1 MVGCMRRYKRIA
13 LTGGVALAVVA
24 VAMGPRAA
32 SAESL
37 RPLIAGLL
45 DGHNLIDAAQSDL
58 KAAAENVE
66 VAYGGWYPAL
76 DVTSHAGYE
85 QQIKPGGT
93 EDTRMPSKELDV
105 TVTQKL
111 WDFGA
116 TGSAIRSAKL
126 TRSQAEASLQAA
138 RQNLA
143 LRGVVAYLNVL
154 RASRIVEFAQRSEA
168 NIKVQ
173 TQLEGRPRPARRRF
187 RHRRA
192 AVQAASRP
200 GGSAALPGR
209 GPVATGAKQFPGPCS
224 ARRRRPWPRW
234 RNLPCRSTLLPPT
247 VDEAIA
253 IAREQNPLLEAALL
267 GAEVSREAIKAA
279 QAAGFY
285 PTFNG
290 VVSWKAKSDVG
301 GTAGHQYETLGK
313 VEMNFPF
320 NLGLTATNSVRA
332 ARGTY
337 NAANSR
343 YADARDLVEQQVR
356 DGWENLRVQRERAN
370 ALLNAANIAAEFPG
384 TGAQGAAVGQ
394 PFAARRAERRDRTDQ
409 RQQRRGV
416 GGNRRRDRGLHVAER
431 DGGRWIWMRSAME
444 APRAEPGIDPRIR
457 RRNPKKR
464 CLRIKEQKHE
474 RGPASWRSRNFRQR

>member
-1 MVGCMRRYKRIA
+1 M
-13 LTGGVALAVVA
+13 LAVVA

-58 KAAAENVE
+58 QAAAENVE

-76 DVTSHAGYE
+76 NVTSHAGYE

-154 RASRIVEFAQRSEA
+154 RAGRIVEFAQRSEA

-173 TQLEGRPRPARRRF
+173 TQLEDARVQRGAGFATDVLQSKQLLAQAEARRFQAEGLLQLARNNF
-187 RHRRA
+187 R
-192 AVQAASRP
+192 AVFGKVPETLAEMEKPS
-200 GGSAALPGR
+200 LP
-209 GPVATGAKQFPGPCS
+209 VD
-224 ARRRRPWPRW
+224 
-234 RNLPCRSTLLPPT
+234 LLPPT

-370 ALLNAANIAAEFPG
+370 ALLNAANIAAEFLEL
-384 TGAQGAAVGQ
+384 
-394 PFAARRAERRDRTDQ
+394 ARKERQ
-409 RQQRRGV
+409 L
-416 GGNRRRDRGLHVAER
+416 GNRSLLDVLNGETAMINASSDAASAENRCRDRGLHVAER
-431 DGGRWIWMRSAME
+431 DGSVG
-444 APRAEPGIDPRIR
+444 PGCDSR
-457 RRNPKKR
+457 RRR
-464 CLRIKEQKHE
+464 LRLSQESKLGFVEGIRKHV
-474 RGPASWRSRNFRQR
+474 A